1 MSDRIRLLPDSVSNQ
16 IAAGEVVNRPAS
28 VVKEMMEN
36 AVDAGARSVTVNFR
50 DGGKEMIQVVDDG
63 CGMSPLDARL
73 AFDRHATSKI
83 TRVDDIYSLST
94 FGFRGE
100 ALASI
105 AAVAEVQLR
114 TRPHEDELGT
124 AVEIAGGAFRSQEVV
139 SCPPGTQF
147 LVRNLF
153 YNVPARRRFLDKSS
167 TEARHITAEF
177 QRVALCHPETAFLL
191 YNNDAPVYN
200 LPPSSLRQRIVGVI
214 GKHIANN
221 LLEVGA
227 DTTIVQVSGFV
238 GRPSASKQ
246 TNRDQF
252 LFVNGRYFK
261 SAYFHKAILQA
272 YEKLIPAGTQ
282 PSYFLYLK
290 IDPERIDVNV
300 HPQKIEIKFDDNNAV
315 WQIINAAVRE
325 SLGKLGMVPMM
336 DFDADMSVEIPVC
349 RKDAPVRSPEVAPNP
364 DFNPFNE
371 DYGSVSGGGRV
382 PRGADCSGSA
392 GGYAVSE
399 RGMPGRSGE
408 EPEPSGVAYPVAAGE
423 AEEFPDPQLMEF
435 ISGDETQQGLLE
447 IESGCAFGPAIRL
460 GQGYAVATVGDGV
473 AVVDIRRAYEAV
485 LYDRYMLML
494 GSGSSATQQLL
505 FPERILLSIDDYNLM
520 KLYRDDFVSFGFDL
534 EFGQDELW
542 VEVTGVPAD
551 FTSSA
556 VGDLLFELLDGLR
569 EETRSPGE
577 LRRGRLASI
586 MSRNGASALSRNL
599 GEEELEELLS
609 SLAACGNSCYTPS
622 GRPVMTVIPESE
634 IRKRLK

>member
-36 AVDAGARSVTVNFR
+36 AVDAGAHNVTVNFR
-50 DGGKEMIQVVDDG
+50 DGGKELIQVVDDG
-63 CGMSPLDARL
+63 CGMSPVDARL

-83 TRVDDIYSLST
+83 TRVDDIYTLST

-167 TEARHITAEF
+167 TEARHITTEF
-177 QRVALCHPETAFLL
+177 QRVVLCHPEIAFQL

-200 LPPSSLRQRIVGVI
+200 LPPSTLRQRIVGVI

-221 LLEVGA
+221 LLDVGA
-227 DTTIVQVSGFV
+227 DTSIVRISGFV

-282 PSYFLYLK
+282 PSYFLYLT

-300 HPQKIEIKFDDNNAV
+300 HPQKIEIKFDDNQAV
-315 WQIINAAVRE
+315 WQIIHAAVRE

-336 DFDADMSVEIPVC
+336 DFDVEREVEIPVY
-349 RKDAPVRSPEVAPNP
+349 RKGMPVRSPEVTPNP

-371 DYGSVSGGGRV
+371 DYGSVSEITSRGGGIAEKKEMR
-382 PRGADCSGSA
+382 SA
-392 GGYAVSE
+392 VAGKEGVSLE
-399 RGMPGRSGE
+399 TIYPVSAE
-408 EPEPSGVAYPVAAGE
+408 DSEPEA
-423 AEEFPDPQLMEF
+423 DPQLMEF
-435 ISGDETQQGLLE
+435 ISGDEAEQGLLE
-447 IESGCAFGPAIRL
+447 IDSGCSFGPVIRL
-460 GQGYAVATVGDGV
+460 GDRYAVTAMEEGV
-473 AVVDIRRAYEAV
+473 VVIDIRRAYEAV
-485 LYDRYMLML
+485 LYERYRSML
-494 GSGSSATQQLL
+494 GNGSSVSQQLL
-505 FPERILLSIDDYNLM
+505 FPERIPLSIDDYNLM
-520 KLYRDDFVSFGFDL
+520 RLYSDDFHSFGFDL
-534 EFGQDELW
+534 TFGEEEYW
-542 VEVTGVPAD
+542 VEMTGIPAD
-551 FTSSA
+551 FASTS
-556 VGDLLFELLDGLR
+556 VNELLFDLLDGLR

-577 LRRGRLASI
+577 LRRSRLAAI
-586 MSRNGASALSRNL
+586 MSRNGAVALTKSL

-609 SLAACGNSCYTPS
+609 SLAACSDSCHTPS
-622 GRPVMTVIPESE
+622 GRPVMTVISESE
-634 IRKRLK
+634 IKKRLK

>member
-36 AVDAGARSVTVNFR
+36 AVDAGAHNVTVNFR
-50 DGGKEMIQVVDDG
+50 DGGKELIQVVDDG
-63 CGMSPLDARL
+63 CGMSPIDARL

-83 TRVDDIYSLST
+83 SRVDDIYTLTT

-114 TRPHEDELGT
+114 TRQHEDELGT
-124 AVEIAGGAFRSQEVV
+124 QIEIAGGAFRSQQVV

-147 LVRNLF
+147 VVRNLF
-153 YNVPARRRFLDKSS
+153 YNVPARRRFLDKSA

-177 QRVALCHPETAFLL
+177 QRVVLCHPEIAFQL
-191 YNNDAPVYN
+191 YNNDAPLYN
-200 LPPSSLRQRIVGVI
+200 LPSASFRQRIVGVI

-227 DTTIVQVSGFV
+227 DTSIVQISGFV

-272 YEKLIPAGTQ
+272 YENLIPAGTQ

-336 DFDADMSVEIPVC
+336 DFDVDTSVEIPVY
-349 RKDAPVRSPEVAPNP
+349 RKGMPVRSPEVVPNP

-371 DYGSVSGGGRV
+371 DYGSQSEIGQLRKEGHSSAVSRPV
-382 PRGADCSGSA
+382 TAQESKIREDI
-392 GGYAVSE
+392 AVSE
-399 RGMPGRSGE
+399 EM
-408 EPEPSGVAYPVAAGE
+408 YPVSDAD
-423 AEEFPDPQLMEF
+423 AETETDPQLMEF
-435 ISGDETQQGLLE
+435 ISGDEAEQGLLE
-447 IESGCAFGPAIRL
+447 IESGSAFGPVIRL
-460 GQGYAVATVGDGV
+460 GQSYVVTTMAENVV
-473 AVVDIRRAYEAV
+473 VVDIRRAYEAV
-485 LYDRYMLML
+485 LYDRYMMML
-494 GSGSSATQQLL
+494 GSGNSASQQLL
-505 FPERILLSIDDYNLM
+505 FPERIPLSIDDYNLM
-520 KLYRDDFVSFGFDL
+520 KLFRDDLSAFGFDL
-534 EFGQDELW
+534 EFGEDEYW
-542 VEVTGVPAD
+542 VEVTGIPAD
-551 FTSSA
+551 FVSSA
-556 VGDLLFELLDGLR
+556 VEELLFDLLDGLR

-577 LRRGRLASI
+577 LRRVRLASI
-586 MSRNGASALSRNL
+586 MSRNGASAFSRNL
-599 GEEELEELLS
+599 GQEELEGLLS
-609 SLAACGNSCYTPS
+609 ALAACGNSCYTPS
-622 GRPVMTVIPESE
+622 GRPVMTVFQESE
-634 IRKRLK
+634 IKKRFK

>member
-1 MSDRIRLLPDSVSNQ
+1 MSDRIRQLPDSVSNQ

-36 AVDAGARSVTVNFR
+36 AVDAGARNVTVNFR
-50 DGGKEMIQVVDDG
+50 DGGKELIQVVDDG
-63 CGMSPLDARL
+63 CGMSPVDARL

-83 TRVDDIYSLST
+83 SRVDDIYTLST

-114 TRPHEDELGT
+114 TRQHEDELGT

-139 SCPPGTQF
+139 CCPPGTQF

-167 TEARHITAEF
+167 TEARHITTEF
-177 QRVALCHPETAFLL
+177 QRVVLCHPEIAFQL

-200 LPPSSLRQRIVGVI
+200 LPPSTLRQRIVGVI

-221 LLEVGA
+221 LLDVGA
-227 DTTIVQVSGFV
+227 DTSIVQVTGFV
-238 GRPSASKQ
+238 GRPSASKL

-282 PSYFLYLK
+282 PSYFLYLT

-300 HPQKIEIKFDDNNAV
+300 HPQKIEIKFDDNQAV
-315 WQIINAAVRE
+315 WQIIHAAVRE

-336 DFDADMSVEIPVC
+336 DFDVEQEVEIPVY
-349 RKDAPVRSPEVAPNP
+349 RKGMRVRSPEVAPNP

-371 DYGSVSGGGRV
+371 DYGSVSEIASRGSGLSEGVKGNTVAGEVGGK
-382 PRGADCSGSA
+382 P
-392 GGYAVSE
+392 E
-399 RGMPGRSGE
+399 LSGE
-408 EPEPSGVAYPVAAGE
+408 MYPVAAE
-423 AEEFPDPQLMEF
+423 DPEQDPDPQLMEF
-435 ISGDETQQGLLE
+435 ISGDEAEQGLLE
-447 IESGCAFGPAIRL
+447 IESGCSFGPVIRL
-460 GQGYAVATVGDGV
+460 GEGYAVTTMAEGV
-473 AVVDIRRAYEAV
+473 VVVDIRRAYEAV
-485 LYDRYMLML
+485 LYERYRTML
-494 GSGSSATQQLL
+494 GNGSCASQQLL
-505 FPERILLSIDDYNLM
+505 FPERIPLSIDDYNLM
-520 KLYRDDFVSFGFDL
+520 KLYRDDFRSFGFEL
-534 EFGQDELW
+534 EFGEEEYW
-542 VEVTGVPAD
+542 VGVTGIPAD
-551 FTSSA
+551 FVSVS
-556 VGDLLFELLDGLR
+556 VSELLFDLLDGLR

-577 LRRGRLASI
+577 LRRNRLAAI
-586 MSRNGASALSRNL
+586 MSRNGASALSRGL
-599 GEEELEELLS
+599 GQEELDALFS
-609 SLAACGNSCYTPS
+609 SLAECSDSCYTPS

-634 IRKRLK
+634 IKKRLK